1 LIRRRGRESQ
11 PRFKKDARRGTKAS
25 LGSKREKG
33 VGREGEEERRRR
45 RRRRRERRRKSR
57 VCCEEKRAG

>member
-11 PRFKKDARRGTKAS
+11 PRFKKDAQRGTRAS

-33 VGREGEEERRRR
+33 VDREGEEEE
-45 RRRRRERRRKSR
+45 ER
-57 VCCEEKRAG
+57 EEKEE